1 MVGAAVIARRD
12 DADRALELVRSAA
25 QAGREVH
32 VAVYDGDESL
42 ASVRVSAA
50 GLAAVI
56 ADEAEEAEAPGPWG
70 DDGASEPES
79 EASEAPKD
87 FLLFPSTFAPL
98 PAAEE
103 TPKKP
108 RRLSPPRPGRL
119 SPVQGASPLFP
130 RVTPPNE
137 VALEP
142 VRALFRPASARAAAV
157 EDVAAKPPR
166 AKSAPLKALR
176 GCLSRSRSA
185 GVLEDRRVSFV
196 DSAPP
201 MRIVG

>member
-25 QAGREVH
+25 AAGREVH

>member
-79 EASEAPKD
+79 
-87 FLLFPSTFAPL
+87 
-98 PAAEE
+98 
-103 TPKKP
+103 
-108 RRLSPPRPGRL
+108 
-119 SPVQGASPLFP
+119 
-130 RVTPPNE
+130 
-137 VALEP
+137 
-142 VRALFRPASARAAAV
+142 
-157 EDVAAKPPR
+157 
-166 AKSAPLKALR
+166 
-176 GCLSRSRSA
+176 
-185 GVLEDRRVSFV
+185 
-196 DSAPP
+196 
-201 MRIVG
+201 

>member
-1 MVGAAVIARRD
+1 M
-12 DADRALELVRSAA
+12 
-25 QAGREVH
+25 
-32 VAVYDGDESL
+32 
-42 ASVRVSAA
+42 
-50 GLAAVI
+50 
-56 ADEAEEAEAPGPWG
+56 
-70 DDGASEPES
+70 
-79 EASEAPKD
+79 
-87 FLLFPSTFAPL
+87 
-98 PAAEE
+98 
-103 TPKKP
+103 
-108 RRLSPPRPGRL
+108 
-119 SPVQGASPLFP
+119 QGASPLFP

-142 VRALFRPASARAAAV
+142 VRALFRPASARAAV

>member
-25 QAGREVH
+25 AAGREVH

-56 ADEAEEAEAPGPWG
+56 ADEAEASGPWG

-142 VRALFRPASARAAAV
+142 VRALFRPASARAAV